1 MFVQQINFATDDGE
15 AMMALA
21 TEWGHDAVQNGTVV
35 GEHLGAD
42 TDHPGQYCWMVMF
55 ESAEAAQQNSDRPE
69 TAAFSARFSELCS
82 DGPTFRNLEIV
93 ER

>member
-1 MFVQQINFATDDGE
+1 MFVQEINFATDDAE

-21 TEWGHDAVQNGTVV
+21 SEWENDATQNGTVK
-35 GEHLGAD
+35 GAYLGAD
-42 TDHPGQYCWMVMF
+42 TDNPGQYSWMIMF

-69 TAAFSARFSELCS
+69 TAEFSGRFSALCS
-82 DGPTFRNLEIV
+82 EGPTFRNLEII